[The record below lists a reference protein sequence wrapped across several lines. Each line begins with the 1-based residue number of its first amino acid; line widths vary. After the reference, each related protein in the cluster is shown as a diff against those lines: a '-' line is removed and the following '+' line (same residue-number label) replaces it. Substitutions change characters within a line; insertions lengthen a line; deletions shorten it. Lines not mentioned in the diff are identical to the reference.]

1 MNKQRGTGVMHSD
14 IGFNLIT
21 HKQRRTCVDKY
32 NIM

>member
-1 MNKQRGTGVMHSD
+1 MNKQSGTGVMHSD

-21 HKQRRTCVDKY
+21 HRGTCVDKY